1 MKNGDEGMSLLF
13 FSIRNAFRKK
23 AVAALAVLGVA
34 FGTALMTILFSLAE
48 GMEHRVEGTFS
59 ELSNRIMISGR
70 DAIFGGLYLGM
81 GTRPIPSSHID
92 FIRNIPHVAKVY
104 SQVSVVM
111 RPQNNDYVMPLFG
124 YGTEAIHDLDTNP
137 YNRIIEGTAPGNDKE
152 IIIGKSLQEYMSL
165 LNSPFAIGNVYPFI
179 IMEGGRA
186 KELDLKV
193 VGVYRTGN
201 EVLDG
206 AFSGSEKLAR
216 EIGKIPMGSVSAIN
230 VAVDSVDNV
239 ESTAKA
245 IQQELSGKKPEL
257 QVVVPREV
265 LNPVKNI
272 LDVLG
277 KFLMAVSLVAVVA
290 GGLSIMVVM
299 LLSVVTRMREFG
311 ILKALG
317 WTPANIIF
325 MVLVESLSLSLFGA
339 ALGVVL
345 GYAGIAEARV
355 LIAADIAVLSRQVT
369 VSVVLAGILVGVAGG
384 IYPAWRANSAA
395 PANILREF

>member
-1 MKNGDEGMSLLF
+1 MALLF
-13 FSIRNAFRKK
+13 FSIQNAFRKK

-34 FGTALMTILFSLAE
+34 FGTALMTILFSLAG
-48 GMEHRVEGTFS
+48 GMDHRVEGTFS
-59 ELSNRIMISGR
+59 ELANRVTISGR

-81 GTRPIPSSHID
+81 GTRPIPSSYID
-92 FIRNIPHVAKVY
+92 TIRNIPHVEKVY

-111 RPQNNDYVMPLFG
+111 RPQNMDYVMPLFG
-124 YGTEAIHDLDTNP
+124 YDTEEIHDLDNNP
-137 YNRIIEGTAPGNDKE
+137 YNRIIEGAAPSNEKE

-165 LNSPFAIGNVYPFI
+165 LNFHYAIGNSYPFI
-179 IMEGGRA
+179 IMEGDRA
-186 KELDLKV
+186 KELDVKI
-193 VGVYRTGN
+193 VGVYQTGN

-216 EIGKIPMGSVSAIN
+216 EIGKIPEGSVSAIN
-230 VAVDSVDNV
+230 VAVDGVENV

-257 QVVVPREV
+257 QVVVPGEV
-265 LNPVKNI
+265 LNPVRNI

-299 LLSVVTRMREFG
+299 LLSVINRMREFG

-317 WTPANIIF
+317 WTPANIVF
-325 MVLVESLSLSLFGA
+325 MVLVESLALSLLGA
-339 ALGVVL
+339 ALGVAL
-345 GYAGIAEARV
+345 GCAGLAVARV
-355 LIAADIAVLSRQVT
+355 LIAEDIAALSWQVT
-369 VSVVLAGILVGVAGG
+369 VSVLAAGVLIGVAGG

-395 PANILREF
+395 PVKILREI

>member
-1 MKNGDEGMSLLF
+1 LTLLF
-13 FSIRNAFRKK
+13 FSIQNAFRKK
-23 AVAALAVLGVA
+23 VVAALAVLGVA
-34 FGTALMTILFSLAE
+34 FGTALMTFLFSLAA
-48 GMEHRVEGTFS
+48 GMDRRVEGTFS

-81 GTRPIPSSHID
+81 GTRPIPFSHID
-92 FIRNIPHVAKVY
+92 YIRNIPHVKKIY
-104 SQVSVVM
+104 SQVSVVL
-111 RPQNNDYVMPLFG
+111 RPQNGNYVMPLFG
-124 YGTEAIHDLDTNP
+124 YGSEAIHDLDDNP
-137 YNRIIEGTAPGNDKE
+137 YNKIIEGAAPGNEKE

-165 LNSPFAIGNVYPFI
+165 LNFPYEIGNSYPFI
-179 IMEGGRA
+179 IMEGGQA

-193 VGVYRTGN
+193 VGVYQTGN

-216 EIGKIPMGSVSAIN
+216 EIGKIPEGSVSAIN
-230 VAVDSVDNV
+230 VAVDDLDNV
-239 ESTAKA
+239 ESTAGA
-245 IQQELSGKKPEL
+245 IQQELLGKKPEL
-257 QVVVPREV
+257 QVVVPRDV

-299 LLSVVTRMREFG
+299 LLSVVNRMREFG

-317 WTPANIIF
+317 WTPVNIIF
-325 MVLVESLSLSLFGA
+325 MVLVESLTLSMFGA
-339 ALGVVL
+339 ILGVAM
-345 GYAGIAEARV
+345 GYAGIVAARIF
-355 LIAADIAVLSRQVT
+355 IAADIAFLSRQVT
-369 VSVVLAGILVGVAGG
+369 VSVFLAGILIGVAGG

-395 PANILREF
+395 PAKILREV

>member
-1 MKNGDEGMSLLF
+1 LSLLF
-13 FSIRNAFRKK
+13 FSIQNAFRKK

-34 FGTALMTILFSLAE
+34 FGTALMTVLFSLAA
-48 GMEHRVEGTFS
+48 GMDHRVEGTFS
-59 ELSNRIMISGR
+59 ELSNRITISGR
-70 DAIFGGLYLGM
+70 DALFGGLYLGM
-81 GTRPIPSSHID
+81 GTRPIPSSFID
-92 FIRNIPHVAKVY
+92 TIRNIPHVEKVY

-111 RPQNNDYVMPLFG
+111 RPQNMNYVMPLFG
-124 YGTEAIHDLDTNP
+124 YGTEEIHDLDNNP
-137 YNRIIEGTAPGNDKE
+137 YNKIIEGTSPGNKEE

-165 LNSPFAIGNVYPFI
+165 LNSSFAIGNSYPFM
-179 IMEGGRA
+179 IMEGSRA
-186 KELDLKV
+186 KELNLKV
-193 VGVYRTGN
+193 VGVYQTGN

-216 EIGKIPMGSVSAIN
+216 EIGKIPEGSVSAIN
-230 VAVDSVDNV
+230 VAVDGVDNV

-257 QVVVPREV
+257 QVVVPGEV

-272 LDVLG
+272 LDILG

-299 LLSVVTRMREFG
+299 LLSVVNRMREFG

-325 MVLVESLSLSLFGA
+325 MVLVESLALSLFGA
-339 ALGVVL
+339 ALGVAL
-345 GYAGIAEARV
+345 GYAGLAVARD
-355 LIAADIAVLSRQVT
+355 LIAADIAVLSWQVT
-369 VSVVLAGILVGVAGG
+369 ASVFLAGILIGVAGG
-384 IYPAWRANSAA
+384 IYPAWRANSVV
-395 PANILREF
+395 PAKILREV